1 MTLEILLLG
10 LGVGVL
16 VGLFGIGG
24 GAVLV
29 PALVYLLRMDQHL
42 AQGTSLFVLLPP
54 VGLGALF
61 AYWKCGDVD
70 LPPGILCA
78 LGILAGGYLGS
89 LIAIPMSSNNLKGAL
104 GCFLMLSAILLWRKT
119 KLVAASDSREKK
131 RA

>member
-1 MTLEILLLG
+1 MILEILLLG

-24 GAVLV
+24 GVVVV
-29 PALVYLLRMDQHL
+29 PALVYLFRMDQHV
-42 AQGTSLFVLLPP
+42 AQGTSLFVLLLP

-70 LPPGILCA
+70 LRSGILCA
-78 LGILAGGYLGS
+78 PGILTGGYLGS
-89 LIAIPMSSNNLKGAL
+89 LIAIPMGSNNLKIAF

-119 KLVAASDSREKK
+119 RTETDSPLPEKK
-131 RA
+131 RG